1 MPARILIGA
10 DPVRVAAI
18 REDAFVGGG
27 GGRAAGEYKSAE
39 LTVAE
44 SKLLFFMQHDAYGRV
59 IYIQGYNLGLVLG
72 EGRGGWAG
80 LIKISVKIKYTV
92 VCSTL

>member
-18 REDAFVGGG
+18 REETFVGGG

-44 SKLLFFMQHDAYGRV
+44 SELLFSCSMMHTVGLN
-59 IYIQGYNLGLVLG
+59 IQGYNLGLVLG
-72 EGRGGWAG
+72 EGGGGG
-80 LIKISVKIKYTV
+80 LV
-92 VCSTL
+92 